1 MQDINKITIISDTH
15 GVIDESI
22 VPYLKETDIII
33 HAGDIMDTKIITQ
46 LNSYCN
52 KVIAV
57 AGNNDIPERF
67 PNQGD
72 KEIIS
77 KLNKVEQFKINDN
90 IVTVE
95 HGDRFGHHPSHD
107 DLRSE
112 YPESRLIV
120 YGHTHNQVCDK
131 SSKPWIVN
139 PGAAGHTRNN
149 DGGPCFMVI
158 IIDNNNWDIQPHCI
172 K

>member
-1 MQDINKITIISDTH
+1 MHDIKKITIISDTH
-15 GVIDESI
+15 GIIDEKI
-22 VPYLKETDIII
+22 VPYLKHTDMII
-33 HAGDIMDTKIITQ
+33 HAGDIMDTKIIKQ
-46 LNSYCN
+46 LNSYCEN
-52 KVIAV
+52 VVLV

-67 PNQGD
+67 SNPDD

-77 KLNKVEQFKINDN
+77 KLNKVEQFEIENN
-90 IVTVE
+90 IITVE

-107 DLRSE
+107 DLRFE
-112 YPESRLIV
+112 YPKSKLIV

-131 SSKPWIVN
+131 NSKPWIVN

-149 DGGPCFMVI
+149 DGGPCFMEI
-158 IIDNNNWDIQPHCI
+158 QIDNNNWEIQPYCI